1 LLAAGAGGCP
11 PSAVAVG
18 AFLRRFLVCVRSRGV
33 VARCPRVVALPP
45 AVLSALLP
53 AAPGGGPG
61 VVAVAGSRSAPPA
74 VLSAAGAAGAALAA
88 AGFRVA
94 VGCAVGVDAAVLS
107 AAPGPSLSVFAAFGP
122 VSPPGRVAPGAW
134 SGSAVTAVARALR
147 AGAAVSWWSGGG
159 PSVSLRA
166 RLGARTAAVV
176 GAGSAG
182 ALAFFG
188 SPASSPGSLLFCR
201 LAAAR
206 GLPLFCFSP
215 TGAPP
220 MVGAGA
226 WRPLAG
232 ALSWFA
238 WVPGQGSLF

>member
-1 LLAAGAGGCP
+1 MA
-11 PSAVAVG
+11 
-18 AFLRRFLVCVRSRGV
+18 
-33 VARCPRVVALPP
+33 ALPA

-53 AAPGGGPG
+53 AAPGGGLG

-74 VLSAAGAAGAALAA
+74 VLSAAGGAGAALAA

-107 AAPGPSLSVFAAFGP
+107 AVPGPSLSVFAAFGP
-122 VSPPGRVAPGAW
+122 PASPFRAAPGAW
-134 SGSAVTAVARALR
+134 SGSAVAAVARALA
-147 AGAAVSWWSGGG
+147 AGAAVAWWSGGG
-159 PSVSLRA
+159 SSVPLRA

-176 GAGSAG
+176 AAASAG

-188 SPASSPGSLLFCR
+188 APSSSPGSLLFCR

-215 TGAPP
+215 AGAPP
-220 MVGAGA
+220 AVGAGA

-232 ALSWFA
+232 APGWFA
-238 WVPGQGSLF
+238 WSSGQGSLF

>member
-1 LLAAGAGGCP
+1 MLA
-11 PSAVAVG
+11 
-18 AFLRRFLVCVRSRGV
+18 
-33 VARCPRVVALPP
+33 
-45 AVLSALLP
+45 
-53 AAPGGGPG
+53 
-61 VVAVAGSRSAPPA
+61 
-74 VLSAAGAAGAALAA
+74 AAGAAGAALAA

-107 AAPGPSLSVFAAFGP
+107 AVPGPSLSVLAAFGP
-122 VSPPGRVAPGAW
+122 VAPPSRAAPGAW
-134 SGSAVTAVARALR
+134 SGSAVAAVACAVA
-147 AGAAVSWWSGGG
+147 AGAVASWWSGGG

-176 GAGSAG
+176 GAASAG

-188 SPASSPGSLLFCR
+188 APSSSPGSLLFCR

-215 TGAPP
+215 AGAPP
-220 MVGAGA
+220 AVGAGA

-232 ALSWFA
+232 AAGWFA
-238 WVPGQGSLF
+238 WAPGQGSLF